1 MVLLVIMF
9 CKEVFVCM
17 HVQENKPAETLNTA
31 AKRKVARHKRL
42 KAEIIRDT
50 GWKRCGAISKDTIF
64 GGLITSAVRKTGLLM
79 FFVDR

>member
-9 CKEVFVCM
+9 CKELFVCM

-50 GWKRCGAISKDTIF
+50 G
-64 GGLITSAVRKTGLLM
+64 
-79 FFVDR
+79 